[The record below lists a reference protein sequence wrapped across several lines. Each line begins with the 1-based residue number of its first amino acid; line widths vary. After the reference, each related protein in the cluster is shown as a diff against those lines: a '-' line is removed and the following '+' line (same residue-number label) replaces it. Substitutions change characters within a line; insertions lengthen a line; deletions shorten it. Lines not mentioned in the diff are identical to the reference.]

1 MGGID
6 GGVRAGSKETIAA
19 VEESILR
26 VDQLPA
32 QQLVEFTD
40 TTREREK
47 NWKTEETYT
56 TNCEEQILAQPNLYV
71 ATILQQTT
79 VIPGYPTSV
88 NSILSFKVDHNL
100 GLLQQQTVCQS
111 SLQYFGAVDSDHR
124 LENIQRVP
132 GSQCNLCPEV
142 TESRFK

>member
-6 GGVRAGSKETIAA
+6 GGVRAGSEETIAA

-47 NWKTEETYT
+47 
-56 TNCEEQILAQPNLYV
+56 
-71 ATILQQTT
+71 
-79 VIPGYPTSV
+79 
-88 NSILSFKVDHNL
+88 
-100 GLLQQQTVCQS
+100 
-111 SLQYFGAVDSDHR
+111 
-124 LENIQRVP
+124 LEN
-132 GSQCNLCPEV
+132 
-142 TESRFK
+142 